1 MHNANDQDYP
11 SPPYDVIIFTAKL
24 KSLSEEYIQR
34 SNELYELIKKE
45 EGFYGSDLALSD
57 DLELIVHYYWKD
69 LNLISIWEEINS
81 FMNEKSGDEMKW
93 FEHYKMRIGRVERE
107 FEVLNEIKK

>member
-1 MHNANDQDYP
+1 MHGANDYDTP
-11 SPPYDVIIFTAKL
+11 SPPYDVIIFTAKV
-24 KSLSEEYIQR
+24 KSLSQEYINR
-34 SNELYELIKKE
+34 SKQLFELIKKE
-45 EGFYGSDLALSD
+45 DGFYGSDLALSE

-69 LNLISIWEEINS
+69 LNLIRIWEEINA

-107 FEVLNEIKK
+107 FEVINDIEK